1 MSGYGVPP
9 GASPAASRSPRSGSA
24 LPVLDL
30 VGLGL
35 AVLAFIIAFLP
46 WAGPDS
52 EVSDATA
59 SGWEL
64 PLPTAATVLLLV
76 AGVLA
81 AVPLLTGAKRAD
93 GDSASPVPALLA
105 VLAALLYLVNVIV
118 GGTILGAELE
128 RKIGVWLGLVLG
140 LATAAVLLFSWL
152 QRSGKVSKRTP
163 SAPAGGQ
170 WGQGQQQPQAGWGQQ
185 QYGQQPPAGGYP
197 SQAQPAQ
204 QPPQQQPQQG
214 YGQGYG
220 TPGQYGGQQGGPAT
234 GGQPSQGG
242 YGQDYPQTGYPSQG
256 RGYPSQ
262 GGQGGQGGY
271 PQG

>member
-9 GASPAASRSPRSGSA
+9 GASPAAPRSSRSGPAR
-24 LPVLDL
+24 PVLDL

-46 WAGPDS
+46 WAGPES
-52 EVSDATA
+52 AISDATA

-81 AVPLLTGAKRAD
+81 AAPLLTHDKRTD
-93 GDSASPVPALLA
+93 DRPPSPVPALLA
-105 VLAALLYLVNVIV
+105 ALAALLYLVNVVI
-118 GGTILGAELE
+118 GGRLLGAELE
-128 RKIGVWLGLVLG
+128 RKIGVWLGLILG
-140 LATAAVLLFSWL
+140 LGAAAVLLLSWL
-152 QRSGKVSKRTP
+152 QRSGRTARRAP
-163 SAPAGGQ
+163 SAPAGPSGQ
-170 WGQGQQQPQAGWGQQ
+170 WGQQQPPSGQWGQ

-204 QPPQQQPQQG
+204 QPQPG
-214 YGQGYG
+214 YGQGGYG
-220 TPGQYGGQQGGPAT
+220 TPGQYGQGGGPAT
-234 GGQPSQGG
+234 GAQPSQGGG
-242 YGQDYPQTGYPSQG
+242 YGQDYPQPGGYPSQG

-262 GGQGGQGGY
+262 SGQGGY